1 MQIPIIKLKQRI
13 VHLKP
18 FHLLPRVSLPHRYPH
33 SQEVAHRYPGDQSKS
48 ALQRQVHQQCS
59 YSRTRLWPFEIF
71 SKLLRGTPKFT
82 VGPLIWKVITWKQ
95 SPAELPS
102 VLIYVWAAVIN
113 NFTIQH
119 PGRSGWQRFQI
130 FFWMMNY
137 LFQRKE
143 KKHTQNGWRN
153 PERPGGL
160 SSHLFP

>member
-1 MQIPIIKLKQRI
+1 MQISIIKLKQMI

-18 FHLLPRVSLPHRYPH
+18 FDLLLRVSLPHRDPP
-33 SQEVAHRYPGDQSKS
+33 SQEVAHGYPGDQSNS
-48 ALQRQVHQQCS
+48 ALQRQVHQLCS

-82 VGPLIWKVITWKQ
+82 DGPLIWKVRTWKQ

-137 LFQRKE
+137 LLQRKE
-143 KKHTQNGWRN
+143 RKTHKMDEGIQRDQ
-153 PERPGGL
+153 
-160 SSHLFP
+160 